1 MAAQTGSSSAPTTPS
16 VSGTSMIVTP
26 ARFLTRMRRAFPSST
41 SFLMRSMTRSTP
53 SSSTWNVS
61 NTDSFV
67 VGISCLLFGDDLK
80 CLTGFPGGS
89 APSTVR
95 ARRGFRCLR
104 DTQLMCGSRIGE
116 RQETHALRGHRVHV
130 PPSDRRY
137 GLDEQSR
144 GTAFPNDLPERTDEP
159 IDEHCAE
166 VPLDPW

>member
-41 SFLMRSMTRSTP
+41 SFLIRSMTRSTP
-53 SSSTWNVS
+53 SSAMWNVS
-61 NTDSFV
+61 KSDSFV

-80 CLTGFPGGS
+80 CLTGLPGGS

-95 ARRGFRCLR
+95 PRRGFRCLR

-116 RQETHALRGHRVHV
+116 RQETHALRVYRVHV
-130 PPSDRRY
+130 PPSERCD
-137 GLDEQSR
+137 GLDLQR
-144 GTAFPNDLPERTDEP
+144 RDTAHPDDLPERTDES
-159 IDEHCAE
+159 
-166 VPLDPW
+166 